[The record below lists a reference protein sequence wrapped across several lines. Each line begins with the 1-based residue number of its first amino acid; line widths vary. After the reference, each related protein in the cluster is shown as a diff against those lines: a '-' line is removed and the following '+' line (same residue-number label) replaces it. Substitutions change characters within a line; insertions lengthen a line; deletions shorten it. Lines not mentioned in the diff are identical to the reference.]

1 MDEDQSIENFTK
13 AAPQCNITGQ
23 SQTSNIQATNSY
35 QSQVSATNLK
45 HTEYQYGTITQKNIS
60 TDKSTVAAHCKMQ
73 TYLGTIPMEYLTMAQ
88 QSNSNS
94 GELSKCTEHP
104 SELQA
109 ARKASKCIYS
119 SASYL
124 DKVTPSLESSALQL
138 VEAEKALQSVKKKP
152 DEDGILVLEKR
163 TQLESFEKYRRT
175 EHPNLADKYSDS
187 RLTTAIYPSSKMT
200 VEADKM
206 SVDTLTNRIDLK
218 SSNVQFLKGILK
230 KKFKYIGDGAAKFS
244 NDPGHFTFRK
254 QVAIAIRDSLE
265 LSRSRCRDP
274 EGNKCIKKK
283 LRWFDEVNS
292 NGEENRDIVTKE
304 LSKQAETQCR
314 LTQQP
319 LVNQK
324 QGLFHSWYMSI
335 TPGIAKNNMTTSGT
349 ADPNLTQQ
357 AWSDVGVQKGKQQE
371 HTVDSRVEKAA
382 CTSRLLVPRRA
393 HSARTGSGTISSQV
407 RRGTVIRPQSSSQV
421 QHLVRTQGK
430 VLVPRPPPRSALTG
444 GNSCQAIKS
453 ITQPNT
459 GNNDECFQ
467 DKAYLAVEQ
476 IFYKD
481 YPEDQL
487 IPQHHILKTDQ
498 GTILAPGSPYVC
510 THKTVSKGIY
520 LPRQSD
526 GQVGSS
532 SNGFQKGILDRTP
545 TDEEISLLWNG
556 VRSAL
561 SIKDGNVCIILTD
574 HLMIFFIKYYS
585 LLSFCEMSFIND

>member
-1 MDEDQSIENFTK
+1 
-13 AAPQCNITGQ
+13 
-23 SQTSNIQATNSY
+23 
-35 QSQVSATNLK
+35 
-45 HTEYQYGTITQKNIS
+45 
-60 TDKSTVAAHCKMQ
+60 
-73 TYLGTIPMEYLTMAQ
+73 MEYLTMAQ

-104 SELQA
+104 SEMQA
-109 ARKASKCIYS
+109 ARKSSKCTYS

-124 DKVTPSLESSALQL
+124 DKVTPGLESSALQL

-163 TQLESFEKYRRT
+163 TQLESFEKYKRA

-187 RLTTAIYPSSKMT
+187 RLTAAIFPSSKMT
-200 VEADKM
+200 MEADKT

-230 KKFKYIGDGAAKFS
+230 KRFKYIGDGAAKFS

-265 LSRSRCRDP
+265 LSRSKCRDP

-292 NGEENRDIVTKE
+292 DGEENRDIVTKE
-304 LSKQAETQCR
+304 PSK
-314 LTQQP
+314 QP

-324 QGLFHSWYMSI
+324 QGLFHSWYMNI
-335 TPGIAKNNMTTSGT
+335 TPGIPKNNLTTYGT

-371 HTVDSRVEKAA
+371 PTVDSRVEKAT

-393 HSARTGSGTISSQV
+393 HSARTGSGTISTQV
-407 RRGTVIRPQSSSQV
+407 RRGTMIRPQSSSQV

-444 GNSCQAIKS
+444 GNSGQAIKS
-453 ITQPNT
+453 ITQPDT
-459 GNNDECFQ
+459 
-467 DKAYLAVEQ
+467 DKACLAVEQ
-476 IFYKD
+476 VFYKD

-498 GTILAPGSPYVC
+498 GTILAPGSPYAC
-510 THKTVSKGIY
+510 TYGTVSKGIY
-520 LPRQSD
+520 PPRQSG

-561 SIKDGNVCIILTD
+561 SIKDGNACIILTD
-574 HLMIFFIKYYS
+574 HLLTIFFY
-585 LLSFCEMSFIND
+585 